1 MRIIMMLARQWI
13 APLTLSAAV
22 LTAPCGAA
30 EPQVVAPEKFD
41 QLQQLIKPQPG
52 ESRFWEI
59 PWLLN
64 LDEALLKGAADG
76 KPVFVWSGA
85 GGPPHTV
92 C

>member
-1 MRIIMMLARQWI
+1 MMLRSV
-13 APLTLSAAV
+13 LFTLLAAALAV
-22 LTAPCGAA
+22 PAGAA
-30 EPQVVAPEKFD
+30 EPKPIPSEQFD
-41 QLQQLIKPQPG
+41 QLRKTIQPQAG
-52 ESRFWEI
+52 ESRFWQI

-85 GGPPHTV
+85 GGSPHTV